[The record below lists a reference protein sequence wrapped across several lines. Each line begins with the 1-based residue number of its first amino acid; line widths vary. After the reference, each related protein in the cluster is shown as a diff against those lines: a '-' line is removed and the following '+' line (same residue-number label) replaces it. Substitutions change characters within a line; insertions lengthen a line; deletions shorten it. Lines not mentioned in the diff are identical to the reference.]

1 MPPQIVF
8 KLFRKLAVVKCCDF
22 LSLILYRALLLN
34 PMYYFVS
41 WIQALVLPFFE
52 ILPSTFSKEIV
63 LLPSGSEAFSFTKL
77 LPVSLTPY
85 SASLCGPE
93 PHVTCVIL
101 MAHGLLHQGVSYLE
115 GGKHISCSLWWSLSL
130 AWSLEAQGGVL
141 LTCAAESQDP
151 SDTGTQRLPSLD
163 DAWLDK
169 IPGFKVKCD
178 DVINSTTSCWW
189 CNVSL
194 LSRMHAKGRSTG
206 VAECMAWKHQ
216 RQQFRSKA
224 VQCGFWRS
232 DR

>member
-1 MPPQIVF
+1 MCANGRRLLTDEVTLRACFKVETHKINSGIHNILIQFHLTFSEAQLWSCTSPSYCVLQILIVNNAHVPPQIVF

-130 AWSLEAQGGVL
+130 A
-141 LTCAAESQDP
+141 
-151 SDTGTQRLPSLD
+151 
-163 DAWLDK
+163 
-169 IPGFKVKCD
+169 
-178 DVINSTTSCWW
+178 
-189 CNVSL
+189 
-194 LSRMHAKGRSTG
+194 
-206 VAECMAWKHQ
+206 
-216 RQQFRSKA
+216 
-224 VQCGFWRS
+224 
-232 DR
+232 